1 MSGCSSPADAS
12 GFDPHR
18 ASISGRFGQVLDTV
32 SMTDPQRF
40 GNVLSSDGTH
50 TWGYVDVQKASQL
63 LAALHPACSAASPY
77 EP

>member
-1 MSGCSSPADAS
+1 M
-12 GFDPHR
+12 
-18 ASISGRFGQVLDTV
+18 FGQVLDTV

-40 GNVLSSDGTH
+40 GNVLSGDGTH

-63 LAALHPACSAASPY
+63 LAALHPACSAANPY